1 MTVMKQAQEL
11 EQQQRRSNRRFG
23 LALAMLALAVFATT
37 VIRQWLSG
45 GH

>member
-1 MTVMKQAQEL
+1 MSVMKNAE
-11 EQQQRRSNRRFG
+11 EQQRRGNRRVG
-23 LALAMLALAVFATT
+23 LALALLALAVFATT

>member
-1 MTVMKQAQEL
+1 MKDAQE
-11 EQQQRRSNRRFG
+11 QQRRSNRRIA
-23 LALAMLALAVFATT
+23 LALCLLALAVFATT